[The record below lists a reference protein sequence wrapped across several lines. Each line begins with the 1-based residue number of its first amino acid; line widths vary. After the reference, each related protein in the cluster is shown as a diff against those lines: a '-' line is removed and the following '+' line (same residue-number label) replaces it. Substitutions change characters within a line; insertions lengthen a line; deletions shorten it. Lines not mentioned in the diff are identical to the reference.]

1 MNSNPT
7 QCNRILDYMLT
18 HGSITQ
24 FDAMRD
30 LGVMRLGARIFELK
44 ERGHKIIDEMVE
56 VKDRHGNKCH
66 VKRYMMIGD
75 GVHG

>member
-18 HGSITQ
+18 HDSITQ

-44 ERGHKIIDEMVE
+44 ERGCKIIDEMIE
-56 VKDRHGNKCH
+56 VKDRYGNKCH

-75 GVHG
+75 GAHG

>member
-44 ERGHKIIDEMVE
+44 ERGHKIIDEMIE

-75 GVHG
+75 GAHG